1 MVDLTMPIVELNK
14 ENLNKAIYNIQ
25 DNFDELYGYTST
37 IDSRINDNVVT
48 VSNRIYDLENKVE
61 TIDDTLSSLVENLK
75 NACSQFG
82 VSAEAAGRALAEM
95 GVHLG
100 VAFMDCTGNV
110 RIEEAM
116 KELDKILKDN
126 NEDDDNPF
134 ELEEQYRWE
143 WLDDFDE

>member
-61 TIDDTLSSLVENLK
+61 VIDDTLSSLVENLK

-95 GVHLG
+95 GARLG
-100 VAFMDCTGNV
+100 VAFMDCTCNAS
-110 RIEEAM
+110 IEDAIE
-116 KELDKILKDN
+116 ELDKILK
-126 NEDDDNPF
+126 DDDNPF

-143 WLDDFDE
+143 WLDDTE

>member
-14 ENLNKAIYNIQ
+14 QNLNKAIYNIQ

-61 TIDDTLSSLVENLK
+61 VIDDTLSSLVENLK

-95 GVHLG
+95 GARLG
-100 VAFMDCTGNV
+100 VAFMDCTGNAS
-110 RIEEAM
+110 IEDTIE
-116 KELDKILKDN
+116 ELDKLLK
-126 NEDDDNPF
+126 DDDNPF

-143 WLDDFDE
+143 WLDGLDE

>member
-1 MVDLTMPIVELNK
+1 MVHLTMPIVELNK
-14 ENLNKAIYNIQ
+14 ENLDKAIYNIQ

-48 VSNRIYDLENKVE
+48 VSNKIYDLENKVE
-61 TIDDTLSSLVENLK
+61 AIDDTLSSLVENLK

-95 GVHLG
+95 GARLG
-100 VAFMDCTGNV
+100 VAFMDCTGNS
-110 RIEEAM
+110 RIEEVM

-126 NEDDDNPF
+126 DEDDNPF

>member
-61 TIDDTLSSLVENLK
+61 TIDDTLSSLIENLK

-95 GVHLG
+95 GARLG
-100 VAFMDCTGNV
+100 VAFMDCTGNA
-110 RIEEAM
+110 RIEDAIE
-116 KELDKILKDN
+116 ELDKILK
-126 NEDDDNPF
+126 DDDNPF

>member
-1 MVDLTMPIVELNK
+1 MVDLTMPIMELNK

-61 TIDDTLSSLVENLK
+61 IIDDTLSSLVENLK

-95 GVHLG
+95 GARLG
-100 VAFMDCTGNV
+100 VAFMDCTDNV

-116 KELDKILKDN
+116 KELDKILK
-126 NEDDDNPF
+126 EDDEDDNPF

-143 WLDDFDE
+143 WLDDTE

>member
-1 MVDLTMPIVELNK
+1 MVHLTMPIMEFNK
-14 ENLNKAIYNIQ
+14 ENLNKTIYNIQ
-25 DNFDELYGYTST
+25 DNFNELYGYTST
-37 IDSRINDNVVT
+37 IDSRISDNAVT

-61 TIDDTLSSLVENLK
+61 VIDNTLSALVENLK
-75 NACSQFG
+75 SACSHFG

-95 GVHLG
+95 GARLG
-100 VAFMDCTGNV
+100 VAFMDCTGNA

-126 NEDDDNPF
+126 DEDDNPF

-143 WLDDFDE
+143 WLDDYA

>member
-1 MVDLTMPIVELNK
+1 MVHLTMPIMEFNKESLNK
-14 ENLNKAIYNIQ
+14 TIYNIQ
-25 DNFDELYGYTST
+25 DNFKELYGYTT
-37 IDSRINDNVVT
+37 TINDRISDNTAT

-61 TIDDTLSSLVENLK
+61 AIDDTLSSLVENLK
-75 NACSQFG
+75 SACSQFG

-95 GVHLG
+95 GARLG
-100 VAFMDCTGNV
+100 VAFMDCTGNA
-110 RIEEAM
+110 RIEDAM

-126 NEDDDNPF
+126 DEDDNPF

>member
-1 MVDLTMPIVELNK
+1 MVDLTMPIMELNK

-61 TIDDTLSSLVENLK
+61 IIDDTLSSLVENLK

-95 GVHLG
+95 GARLG
-100 VAFMDCTGNV
+100 VAFMDCTDNV

-116 KELDKILKDN
+116 KELDKILKDD
-126 NEDDDNPF
+126 EDDNPF

-143 WLDDFDE
+143 WLDDTE